1 MNRIIAGLYDSL
13 EAAGRAQAALV
24 LAGVAD
30 RRICVSRSM
39 TEDGIAA
46 EAPGQSYENQ
56 NDDENSAS
64 AKFTDAVLG
73 AVCVVSVKVMSRGE
87 AALAAAVLRNN
98 GARGGVLRLP
108 NA

>member
-1 MNRIIAGLYDSL
+1 MNQIIAGLYGSL

-30 RRICVSRSM
+30 RRICVSRSL

-56 NDDENSAS
+56 NDEDSAS